1 MGCSLVAGIF
11 FAFSAF
17 VIRALQRL
25 PDAQGIAAMQSVNA
39 AVLTPSFLVVFTG
52 TAAACVL
59 LLATA
64 PFTDQPGTAWRVV
77 GALLHLVGVV
87 AVTAGRNVPLNTAL
101 DGVEPASSEGARLW
115 EHYLT
120 RWTAWNHV
128 RTVAG
133 TGAVTALAL
142 ALLG

>member
-1 MGCSLVAGIF
+1 M
-11 FAFSAF
+11 
-17 VIRALQRL
+17 RALQRL

-87 AVTAGRNVPLNTAL
+87 AATAGRNVPLNTAL
-101 DGVEPASSEGARLW
+101 DGVEPTSSEGARAVGALPDALDGV
-115 EHYLT
+115 EPRADGGGDRGGHSP
-120 RWTAWNHV
+120 RPGAA
-128 RTVAG
+128 RMRPAG
-133 TGAVTALAL
+133 
-142 ALLG
+142 

>member
-11 FAFSAF
+11 F
-17 VIRALQRL
+17 
-25 PDAQGIAAMQSVNA
+25 A

-77 GALLHLVGVV
+77 GALLG
-87 AVTAGRNVPLNTAL
+87 
-101 DGVEPASSEGARLW
+101 
-115 EHYLT
+115 
-120 RWTAWNHV
+120 
-128 RTVAG
+128 
-133 TGAVTALAL
+133 
-142 ALLG
+142 